1 MEEYVVRRT
10 GDPNEAE
17 ITHSGKLAAYLDKI
31 QGELRTLLKY
41 ADGSHRILYLDPKV
55 DDSIAPFS
63 ITVYNNEEKI
73 LLEIKSG
80 CFSYNGKIYRFKS
93 LPQGKSMKGHLHELK
108 YICRLDHLPYQ
119 SVDEIDRM
127 TREKLNKHRGI
138 EVGRLSG
145 LGSLGHEVSLD
156 EELAGIGLPLSAASY
171 LLYSTG

>member
-1 MEEYVVRRT
+1 MEEYVVKRT

-17 ITHSGKLAAYLDKI
+17 IMHSGKLAAHLDKI
-31 QGELRTLLKY
+31 QGELRTILKY
-41 ADGSHRILYLDPKV
+41 EDGSHRILYLDPKV
-55 DDSIAPFS
+55 DGAITPFS
-63 ITVYNNEEKI
+63 TAVYDKEGKI
-73 LLEIKSG
+73 LLKIKSG
-80 CFSYNGKIYRFKS
+80 CFSYNGKIYLFKS
-93 LPQGKSMKGHLHELK
+93 LPQGVSMKGHLHELK

-127 TREKLNKHRGI
+127 TREKLNIHRGI